1 MRIFAVDIRDIAPVG
16 DTRSIYGA
24 TMAVHS
30 QLEASG
36 ETIVL
41 HKRDVNAELRGGIMD
56 PRYTEYVQQIQNIDL
71 NRNEGQEYYESDE
84 NYNTIFKI
92 AYGSSGKVLHIHF
105 TDEEIAHQFIRS
117 LRFIVEREQVRNS
130 LDSTNVYVSYFY

>member
-16 DTRSIYGA
+16 DTRSVYGA

-41 HKRDVNAELRGGIMD
+41 HKRDIKAELRGGIMD
-56 PRYTEYVQQIQNIDL
+56 HRYMEYVL
-71 NRNEGQEYYESDE
+71 
-84 NYNTIFKI
+84 
-92 AYGSSGKVLHIHF
+92 L
-105 TDEEIAHQFIRS
+105 
-117 LRFIVEREQVRNS
+117 
-130 LDSTNVYVSYFY
+130 